1 MSDLL
6 TRLKSLAGEVTA
18 AQFGELMLEGSPKG
32 NECPYFYYNGSQYMT
47 TRDGETETPIMR
59 TPADVINVEW
69 KRSDETFLD
78 YVNRKAEQI
87 RKAKPESKVPAP
99 ELSLDKMPAALQEKL
114 TALGLDKKPFTR
126 EDLVK
131 AGLSVEDLSQ
141 LDKMSQQMS

>member
-47 TRDGETETPIMR
+47 TRDGDVEVPIAR

-78 YVNRKAEQI
+78 YVNRKAEQL
-87 RKAKPESKVPAP
+87 RKAKPEPKVPEPLAF
-99 ELSLDKMPAALQEKL
+99 DKMPKELQEKL